1 MNTTHT
7 HTYARVR
14 VSNALKRIV
23 SPHNTIPVQ
32 ETLNE
37 DQTSFVSVAISSL
50 GWLMAAGTKFSWL
63 FLFHLVLL
71 SLVGNQYNNVSV
83 IWLFTQCS
91 MTYEYKP
98 SEIAFQSN
106 WNGFLSTIWI
116 WIYDAVYTVLNFSL
130 LL

>member
-23 SPHNTIPVQ
+23 SPHNTIPVE

-50 GWLMAAGTKFSWL
+50 GWFIAAETKYSRVF
-63 FLFHLVLL
+63 FVRF
-71 SLVGNQYNNVSV
+71 GCCQP
-83 IWLFTQCS
+83 IQR
-91 MTYEYKP
+91 
-98 SEIAFQSN
+98 SEFQFECLHN
-106 WNGFLSTIWI
+106 
-116 WIYDAVYTVLNFSL
+116 DQ
-130 LL
+130 